1 MDTGIQGLLF
11 GSEPAAGP
19 TSSDPSTGEIN
30 LCALNAN
37 SPNQQRA
44 EAQVSWLLGTGA
56 EILVLTE
63 LQPTGSARR
72 TIALLDAEGFDVH
85 LGTGWQDAKYFTAVA
100 ARRGLD
106 TAAGP
111 RAFDPRVV
119 AVRLGHV
126 PAGAHVVGVY
136 GMTNG
141 MTAESSA
148 RRRTFQRSLLDY
160 LRTFDAATLCVAG
173 DLNIIEPDHEPPLAA
188 FERHD
193 HDCYTD
199 IVGLGMRDAY
209 RALRTGR
216 REHSWHS
223 DVYGS
228 QRLDHAFAGEALGRL
243 AECRY
248 DHATRELGHSDHSA
262 LVLRLEQPTG
272 ARDE

>member
-1 MDTGIQGLLF
+1 MNEGIQGLLF
-11 GSEPAAGP
+11 GSEPVEGP
-19 TSSDPSTGEIN
+19 ALADPSRDEIN
-30 LCALNAN
+30 LCALNVN
-37 SPNQQRA
+37 SPSQQRA

-85 LGTGWQDAKYFTAVA
+85 LSAGWQDAKYFTAVA

-106 TAAGP
+106 TTPGL

-119 AVRLGHV
+119 AMRLGNA
-126 PAGAHVVGVY
+126 PAGVHVVGVY

-148 RRRTFQRSLLDY
+148 RRQTFQRSLLEY

-193 HDCYTD
+193 YDCYTG
-199 IVGLGMRDAY
+199 IVSLGVRDAY
-209 RALRTGR
+209 RAQRVGR

-223 DVYGS
+223 DFHGG
-228 QRLDHAFAGEALGRL
+228 QRLDHAFAGVALGRL

-248 DHATRELGHSDHSA
+248 DHATRELGLSDHSA
-262 LVLRLEQPTG
+262 LFLRVELPTG
-272 ARDE
+272 A